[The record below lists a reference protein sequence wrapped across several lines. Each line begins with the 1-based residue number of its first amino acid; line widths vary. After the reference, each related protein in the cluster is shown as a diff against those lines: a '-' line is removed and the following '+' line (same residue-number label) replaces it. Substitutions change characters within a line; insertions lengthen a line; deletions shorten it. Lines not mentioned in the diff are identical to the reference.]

1 MQYHKQYI
9 RSDDADEFV
18 MMPCCGLGLPIVVQA
33 ASALA
38 KSVAEFSYVLDTAF
52 IGDCAVAMEDTL
64 LELALVKLD
73 FLTHL

>member
-1 MQYHKQYI
+1 M

-18 MMPCCGLGLPIVVQA
+18 MMPCCGLGLPIVIQA

-52 IGDCAVAMEDTL
+52 VGDCAVAMEDTL
-64 LELALVKLD
+64 LELALIELNL
-73 FLTHL
+73 FANF